1 MRRVY
6 PLLLLAALLAL
17 LLSGCGASTAKSGA
31 GDVPVSPGSTEV
43 SGTGTGG
50 TGGVDPQTNGAAVEP
65 VSGTPSQ
72 EAGLDAKL
80 KQTAKDVVG
89 MLRDRDLEQ
98 LAGVIDPSK
107 GLRFSPYPHIDVKGG
122 RVFKPGELPTF
133 KDTGKLAWGV
143 YDGSGSPIE
152 LTFRDYFEKFV
163 YDQDYAG
170 APNISVNKLLGTG
183 NTKFNGLEV
192 YPDASYAEFHF
203 PGFDKSKDGMDW
215 ESLVLVFRPA
225 GNDWKLCAIVH
236 GQWTI

>member
-17 LLSGCGASTAKSGA
+17 LLSSCGTSTAQGSIDRGSAASSGT
-31 GDVPVSPGSTEV
+31 SNV
-43 SGTGTGG
+43 SGPSSETESHS
-50 TGGVDPQTNGAAVEP
+50 VDPQTSVEP
-65 VSGTPSQ
+65 ASGTPSV
-72 EAGLDAKL
+72 EAGPEAKL
-80 KQTAKDVVG
+80 KQAAKDVVD

-98 LAGVIDPSK
+98 LAAAIDPEK
-107 GLRFSPYPHIDVKGG
+107 GLKFAPYSHIDAKDG

-133 KDTGKLAWGV
+133 KDLGKLTWGS

-152 LTFRDYFEKFV
+152 LTFRDYFERFV

-170 APNISVNKLLGTG
+170 APDITVNKLLGTG
-183 NTKFNGLEV
+183 NTKFNGLDV
-192 YPDASYAEFHF
+192 YPGASFVEFHF

-215 ESLVLVFRPA
+215 ESLVLIFRPA